1 MKLRGRLRATTSG
14 KAGGPPL
21 VFGHGYGTGQGMWR
35 SFVPAF
41 TDRYRTVTY
50 DIAGRVA
57 MTDRPLDRYDTLDA
71 YAADLLGLCRELGLE
86 DVAFVGHSVAGI
98 IGVLAANAEPHR
110 FTSLVLIGSSPR
122 YVDDRDYVG
131 GYTRSEV
138 EDFLEVLDNNV
149 VDGPG
154 SGAPGFGG
162 WSADRLDDARFAR
175 HFARAMFLSDHRA
188 DLQKVTVP
196 TLILHGDDDRLV
208 PRPVGEYLARTI
220 PGSRLERVTDTGH
233 VPHLDSPVSIV
244 TAIRRFLD
252 R

>member
-1 MKLRGRLRATTSG
+1 MKLRRRLRATVSG
-14 KAGGPPL
+14 KSDGPPL
-21 VFGHGYGTGQGMWR
+21 VFGHGYGTGQSMWR

-50 DIAGRVA
+50 DIAGRMA
-57 MTDRPLDRYDTLDA
+57 MTDRALDRYDTLDA

-138 EDFLEVLDNNV
+138 EDFLEVLDSNV
-149 VDGPG
+149 
-154 SGAPGFGG
+154 
-162 WSADRLDDARFAR
+162 DDARFAR
-175 HFARAMFLSDHRA
+175 HFARAVFLSDHRA

-196 TLILHGDDDRLV
+196 TLILHGDDDHLV

-233 VPHLDSPVSIV
+233 VPHLDSPVRIV
-244 TAIRRFLD
+244 TAIRQFLD